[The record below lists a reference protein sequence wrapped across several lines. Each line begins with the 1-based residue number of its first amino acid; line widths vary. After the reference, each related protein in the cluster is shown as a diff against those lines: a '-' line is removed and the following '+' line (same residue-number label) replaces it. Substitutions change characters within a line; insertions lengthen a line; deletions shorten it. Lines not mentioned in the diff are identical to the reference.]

1 MKKSSSPKNATQPR
15 LILFLSL
22 IAIFGSFG
30 LMALRGSGAAGFLV
44 SAEAESGTV
53 AGNATKGAVT
63 GASGGQAVTFKTGT
77 TTPPTPPS
85 GNFKPG
91 FLYRQGRNFMLD
103 GKVHKAAAVN
113 NFALTGCHHGYAP
126 SQSEMDS
133 YFSKMKPGAMVRTW
147 AFSQSNGTLIER
159 AVRTAE
165 KYNVKLIL
173 ALADGAE
180 YCGSP
185 DFDGSWY
192 SSGFKG
198 AYFSWI
204 SSVVPKYKDSP
215 AIGAWEIMNEPA
227 LKADASQATM
237 KSFFDQTAAHIK
249 SKDPD
254 HMVST
259 GTLAP
264 WQDKFSGADGYT
276 NVHSSPN
283 IDIISLHEYDYAYQ
297 SSRTLISPHFGPTK
311 VAAER
316 LQKPIIVGEA
326 GITLASGCMT
336 QQERASAFKQKVD
349 AYLSQG
355 ASAVF
360 FWGITWPPNED
371 TVCNEEHGSNDP
383 VNGAVQNMVNAYTPT
398 Y

>member
-1 MKKSSSPKNATQPR
+1 MKKRALSKRKNKQR
-15 LILFLSL
+15 IILASCLL
-22 IAIFGSFG
+22 AVFGG
-30 LMALRGSGAAGFLV
+30 LGLLALRGGSAAV
-44 SAEAESGTV
+44 SVATSEAENGT
-53 AGNATKGAVT
+53 ANGNAVDIASA
-63 GASGGQAVTFKTGT
+63 GASGGQAVKFSDGGSS
-77 TTPPTPPS
+77 PPP
-85 GNFKPG
+85 GNVKPG

-103 GKVHKAAAVN
+103 GKVHRAAAVN

-126 SQSEMDS
+126 SQAEMDS
-133 YFSKMKPGAMVRTW
+133 YFSKMKAGAMVRTW

-159 AVRTAE
+159 TIRTAE

-185 DFDGSWY
+185 DFDGGWY
-192 SSGFKG
+192 SGGFKG

-215 AIGAWEIMNEPA
+215 AVGAWEIMNEPA
-227 LKADASQATM
+227 LKGGTVSESTI

-249 SKDPD
+249 SKDPN

-264 WQDKFSGADGYT
+264 WMSEHKGADGYT

-297 SSRTLISPHFGPTK
+297 SSRTLISPHYGPTK
-311 VAAER
+311 QAAER

-336 QQERASAFKQKVD
+336 QQERANAFKQKVD
-349 AYLSQG
+349 AYLTQG

-371 TVCNEEHGSNDP
+371 TVCNEPHGSNDP
-383 VNGAVQNMVNAYTPT
+383 VNGAVQNMVNGYTPPN
-398 Y
+398 

>member
-1 MKKSSSPKNATQPR
+1 
-15 LILFLSL
+15 
-22 IAIFGSFG
+22 
-30 LMALRGSGAAGFLV
+30 
-44 SAEAESGTV
+44 
-53 AGNATKGAVT
+53 
-63 GASGGQAVTFKTGT
+63 
-77 TTPPTPPS
+77 
-85 GNFKPG
+85 
-91 FLYRQGRNFMLD
+91 MLD
-103 GKVHKAAAVN
+103 GKVHKSGGVN

-126 SQSEMDS
+126 SQAQIED
-133 YFSKMKPGAMVRTW
+133 YFSKMKAGTMVRTW
-147 AFSQSNGTLIER
+147 AFSQSNGTLID
-159 AVRTAE
+159 RTVAAAQ
-165 KYNVKLIL
+165 KYNIKLVL

-185 DFDGSWY
+185 DFNSGWY

-204 SSVVPKYKDSP
+204 STIVPKFKDSP

-227 LKADASQATM
+227 LKGGGVSQSVM

-249 SKDPD
+249 SKDPN

-264 WQDKFSGADGYT
+264 WMSEFKGASGYAD
-276 NVHSSPN
+276 VHNSPH
-283 IDIISLHEYDYAYQ
+283 IDIISLHEYDYAYNN
-297 SSRTLISPHFGPTK
+297 SRALISPHFAPTK
-311 VAAER
+311 QAAEQ

-326 GITLASGCMT
+326 GITLATGCMT
-336 QQERASAFKQKVD
+336 QQERANAYKQKVD
-349 AYLSQG
+349 AYLTQG

-383 VNGAVQNMVNAYTPT
+383 VNGAVQNMVNNYTPPN
-398 Y
+398 